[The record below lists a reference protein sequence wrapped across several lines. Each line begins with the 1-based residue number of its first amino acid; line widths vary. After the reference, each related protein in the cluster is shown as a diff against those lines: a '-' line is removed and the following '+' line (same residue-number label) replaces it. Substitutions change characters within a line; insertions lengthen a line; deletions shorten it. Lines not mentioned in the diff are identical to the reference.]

1 MKVIVLFES
10 ENDGIWIDETE
21 ICGDFGLK
29 RVKNRIR
36 RMIMMKIMKIVATTH
51 EAKFVLPDDLCC
63 LFMVVEWVVVVLVV
77 EWKLEEVKERRE
89 EFYGVLIF
97 KGVSEKEVMP
107 LYVF

>member
-63 LFMVVEWVVVVLVV
+63 LFMVVVGGGGGGVDVGGSACQIGDLKMCLV
-77 EWKLEEVKERRE
+77 
-89 EFYGVLIF
+89 
-97 KGVSEKEVMP
+97 
-107 LYVF
+107 